1 MEKKCQQTHY
11 DFANSLLKYVA
22 QKCYGEN
29 AWCFLTSVH
38 IHKKHL
44 IELSLILSACN
55 IFLRTLLAFI
65 EAT

>member
-29 AWCFLTSVH
+29 A
-38 IHKKHL
+38 
-44 IELSLILSACN
+44 
-55 IFLRTLLAFI
+55 
-65 EAT
+65 